1 MAAVSLFWNTLN
13 TVTSYSQANKAY
25 VVVVVVVLNKLE
37 TELSN

>member
-1 MAAVSLFWNTLN
+1 MAAVSLFWDTLS

-25 VVVVVVVLNKLE
+25 VVVVVVLNKLE

>member
-1 MAAVSLFWNTLN
+1 MAAVSLFWDTLN

-25 VVVVVVVLNKLE
+25 VVVVVVLNKLE